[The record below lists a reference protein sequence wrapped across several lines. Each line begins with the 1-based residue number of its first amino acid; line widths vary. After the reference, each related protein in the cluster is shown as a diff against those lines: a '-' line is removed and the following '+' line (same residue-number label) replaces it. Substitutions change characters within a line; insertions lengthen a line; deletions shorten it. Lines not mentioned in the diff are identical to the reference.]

1 MKKFWSLVSVLLIA
15 TMVLAACATPTTQ
28 APAPTQPAAQPTT
41 APVATKAPT
50 AVPATE
56 APTAV
61 PATDTP
67 AAPVAT
73 LKIWADDTRAP
84 ILQKVGEKFKAA
96 NNVDVVVEQVA
107 SIRDQFLIAAP
118 AGEGP
123 DIIIIPHDQAGTLI
137 DNGLL
142 APIDLGDKAT
152 AFVKPAVDAFTFDG
166 KVYGVPYATENL
178 AFFYNKKLVP
188 TPPTTWAEV
197 FKVGKELQDAKK
209 VTYCMGIS
217 GTTYDL
223 YPFFTSFG
231 GYVFGKD
238 AKGNYNPNDVGID
251 NAGMITATKMI
262 DTEVKN
268 GCLSQSTDW
277 DTAHKLFEKGEVPF
291 LMAGPWA
298 LTRIISSTVPYAI
311 TNFPSGGYPF
321 MGVQG
326 FVINAKS
333 QNVLLAQAFL
343 TEFVATDEVM
353 TDLYNAGKRP
363 SAFKATLDKTN
374 DPDLLAFGQAGAN
387 AQAMPAIP
395 AMGSVWTSWNDG
407 VTLVFQQKQEP
418 VSAMKDAAKK
428 IRDLIANPLTG
439 MVNVPGSYQAQAGC
453 DGDWKP
459 ECKVTAMKKSDDG
472 KSWVSGPFKIKAGDY
487 EVKVALDGSWTTNY
501 GADGKAGGDNIKFT
515 AKADGEVSFSWDPTS
530 FILTV
535 TVK

>member
-1 MKKFWSLVSVLLIA
+1 MKKFWTLISLALIA
-15 TMVLAACATPTTQ
+15 AMLLAACSTPTTE
-28 APAPTQPAAQPTT
+28 APTATVAAAQPTN
-41 APVATKAPT
+41 PPATSAPT

-73 LKIWADDTRAP
+73 IKIWADDTRAP
-84 ILQKVGEKFKAA
+84 ILTKVGAKFKAA

-123 DIIIIPHDQAGTLI
+123 DIIIIAHDQAGTLVA
-137 DNGLL
+137 NGLL
-142 APIDLGDKAT
+142 APIDLGDKAS
-152 AFVKPAVDAFTFDG
+152 AFVQNSLDAFTFDG
-166 KVYGVPYATENL
+166 KLYGMPYATENL

-188 TPPTTWAEV
+188 TPPTTWEEV

-209 VTYCMGIS
+209 VTYCMGVS

-238 AKGNYNPNDVGID
+238 AKGNYNPQDVGLD
-251 NAGMITATKMI
+251 NTGMISATKML
-262 DTEVKN
+262 DAEVKN

-298 LTRIISSTVPYAI
+298 LDRIISSTVPYGI
-311 TNFPSGGYPF
+311 TNFPGGGYPF

-333 QNVLLAQAFL
+333 KNVLLAQAFL

-374 DPDLLAFGQAGAN
+374 DPDLLAFGQAGAK

-395 AMGSVWTSWNDG
+395 EMGSVWGSWNDG
-407 VTLVFQQKQEP
+407 VTLVFQQKQDP
-418 VSAMKDAAKK
+418 ATALKDAAKK

-439 MVNVPGSYQAQAGC
+439 MVNVPGSYQDQAGC
-453 DGDWKP
+453 TGQWQPD
-459 ECKVTAMKKSDDG
+459 CKATAMKKSDDG
-472 KSWVSGPFKIKAGDY
+472 KSWVAGPFKVKAGDY
-487 EVKVALDGSWTTNY
+487 EVKVALDGGWATNY
-501 GADGKAGGDNIKFT
+501 GVDGKSGGDNIKFSL
-515 AKADGEVSFSWDPTS
+515 KADGEVSFSWDPTS
-530 FILTV
+530 HVLTV
-535 TVK
+535 TTK